1 MTLFYKESKQI
12 NSDEI
17 LADTKYSKHILG
29 LKPGQLA
36 LVVNGLLIGPLGNG
50 EVLDVADME
59 LVDKLVLLR
68 GGKVWTSVKSLFN
81 RF

>member
-1 MTLFYKESKQI
+1 MTLFYKEAKQI

-17 LADTKYSKHILG
+17 IVYAKYSKSILG

-36 LVVNGLLIGPLGNG
+36 LVVNGLLIGPFGDS

-59 LVDKLVLLR
+59 LIDKLTLLR
-68 GGKVWTSVKSLFN
+68 GGKV
-81 RF
+81 